1 MKISHFLISLMKT
14 RKIEVFDWWADQSLF
29 SLSSVIIIFLFY
41 WLLFIIKSEFF
52 FQSFF
57 FRASIYLCWQHQFF
71 FFFKNVLLHHSIY
84 NGIVDKSTISMYVKN
99 NNDMIKLYL
108 NPDPDINIST
118 YLNNIWV
125 RIFTIIIET
134 DIADVC
140 SWTGN
145 FLGIF
150 VHLGKFFFF
159 LLYIYIRNQ
168 TQSLECVFC
177 CIIFLE

>member
-1 MKISHFLISLMKT
+1 MSNFLIFWWDHFFKSFQMKNRNSNILMKISHFLISLMKT

-108 NPDPDINIST
+108 KSRSRYEYK
-118 YLNNIWV
+118 YLS
-125 RIFTIIIET
+125 E
-134 DIADVC
+134 
-140 SWTGN
+140 
-145 FLGIF
+145 
-150 VHLGKFFFF
+150 
-159 LLYIYIRNQ
+159 
-168 TQSLECVFC
+168 
-177 CIIFLE
+177 